1 MAEHTQ
7 LIFQSATVIQEKIAI
22 VLSRSNCI
30 MAILDELGI
39 NVKSNAFLNS
49 MKGYNWNRLVKIRT
63 TGPVTGIKEQPY
75 QACAITTA

>member
-1 MAEHTQ
+1 
-7 LIFQSATVIQEKIAI
+7 
-22 VLSRSNCI
+22 